1 MKGLVHICCA
11 PDSIYFL
18 EKLKNDYKDYEWIG
32 FFYDPNIHPKTE
44 YDLRLVETKRV
55 CEKLGIPLIEG
66 KYDDDAWLLAVEG
79 LEKEPEKGKRCE
91 VCFDIR
97 LKESFEVA
105 RNLGARAITTT
116 LLMSPKKSINQ
127 INHVASIFSKEY
139 GIDFISVD
147 YRKGGG
153 VQIMHE
159 LTKLNEI
166 YSQDYCGCIH
176 GLFNQRPDE
185 EIFMWAKMS
194 PGSKEELL
202 FIKSIRLLA
211 ESMGFYA
218 KEINFSF
225 LGWDLLSGYIFID
238 DKPIPSYVRYYSK
251 PTNGVVKANI
261 DFSISKEDVLY
272 LTKQNV
278 KIIFSKEFVA
288 DNKDV
293 SPCFVVSE
301 EYKAPLLNSKKIKAH
316 IKSQLSYKDSTVLI
330 ISKSPIQNIFSIKA
344 YKTYEGYFDKP
355 SFDVEDIFLNLKED
369 EAVAFVGAFDM
380 GGYEKLT
387 EFFDGKEIYYNS
399 GSLCNRVL

>member
-91 VCFDIR
+91 ICFDIR

-105 RNLGARAITTT
+105 KNLGAEAITTT

-127 INHVASIFSKEY
+127 ITHVASIFSKEY

-176 GLFNQRPDE
+176 GLFNQKPDTDL
-185 EIFMWAKMS
+185 FMWAKMA
-194 PGSKEELL
+194 PGSKEELF
-202 FIKSIRLLA
+202 FIKNIRLLA

-225 LGWDLLSGYIFID
+225 LGWDLLSGYIFVD
-238 DKPIPSYVRYYSK
+238 DKPIPSYIRYYSK

-293 SPCFVVSE
+293 SPCFIVDD
-301 EYKAPLLNSKKIKAH
+301 EYKGAILNSKKIKAH
-316 IKSQLSYKDSTVLI
+316 INSKLSYKDSTILI
-330 ISKSPIQNIFSIKA
+330 ISKSPIQDIVSIKV
-344 YKTYEGYFDKP
+344 YKTYAGYFDKP
-355 SFDVEDIFLNLKED
+355 NLDVQSIFLNLKED

-387 EFFDGKEIYYNS
+387 EFFDGKEISYNS
-399 GSLCNRVL
+399 WSLCDRVL